1 MFRINLVN
9 KKIIANFDKEKYR
22 FIFEGLN
29 KIKVSKTIL
38 ETKHSHNNISIH
50 CIFFILLCL
59 FFLLSSCHTSHKS
72 SGKDS
77 ERKENA
83 LPSYHVDGKNK
94 RGKKVVKEAMEWLGT
109 PYKYGGAEKGKGSD
123 CSGLVMSAY
132 LEATGLKLPRNSAK
146 QAEFCKKISGDDLEI
161 GDLCF
166 FATGKD
172 PNRISH
178 VGIMIDNESFI
189 HASSSKGVVI
199 SKITTPYYTR
209 TLIQFGRVP
218 D

>member
-1 MFRINLVN
+1 M
-9 KKIIANFDKEKYR
+9 
-22 FIFEGLN
+22 IF
-29 KIKVSKTIL
+29 
-38 ETKHSHNNISIH
+38 
-50 CIFFILLCL
+50 L
-59 FFLLSSCHTSHKS
+59 FCSCHTSHKG
-72 SGKDS
+72 SGRGRHRS
-77 ERKENA
+77 ETAHEI
-83 LPSYHVDGKNK
+83 HVDGKNK

-109 PYKYGGAEKGKGSD
+109 PYKYGGAEKGKAAD
-123 CSGLVMSAY
+123 CSGMVMSAY
-132 LEATGLKLPRNSAK
+132 LEATGIKLPRNSAK

-178 VGIMIDNESFI
+178 VGIMIDNETFI
-189 HASSSKGVVI
+189 HSSTSKGVVT